1 MRGTPFSAIFISN
14 QFDERKKKMENCLT
28 ADVLYLLRHINY
40 SSGKTQ
46 PEVDVLRHS
55 LELNEASQINQY

>member
-1 MRGTPFSAIFISN
+1 
-14 QFDERKKKMENCLT
+14 MENCLT